1 MKNVFRTFAA
11 GVGLAALFTASALN
25 AASIRSENIS
35 IPFAFHVSKVALPAG
50 EYRIDK
56 TYGTD
61 LTFLT
66 NLKTGQR
73 VQILSNAAARVEGR
87 VKLVFENTT
96 GGYTLKAV
104 S

>member
-1 MKNVFRTFAA
+1 MKNVFRTIAT
-11 GVGLAALFTASALN
+11 GVGIAALFTASSLN
-25 AASIRSENIS
+25 AASVRSENIS
-35 IPFAFHVSKVALPAG
+35 IPFAFNVSKVALPAG

-73 VQILSNAAARVEGR
+73 VQVLGNAAARVEGR
-87 VKLVFENTT
+87 VKLVFEHT
-96 GGYTLKAV
+96 GGSYKLKTV